1 MITMTSKDNIQGL
14 GHDLI
19 EIERIQQV
27 LDRHKERFIERILTP
42 NEQSEYRK
50 RAHPITYLA
59 GRFAAK
65 EAVAKALG
73 CGIGKE
79 LSWQEIEIL
88 SDNLGKPQVFLSK
101 ENIHFFVSI
110 SHTRFYASAVV
121 IATRSQSHK

>member
-1 MITMTSKDNIQGL
+1 MTTMTLKDNIQGL

-42 NEQSEYRK
+42 NEQAEYRK
-50 RAHPITYLA
+50 RAHPVTYLA

-73 CGIGKE
+73 CGIGKQ

-88 SDNLGKPQVFLSK
+88 SDHLGKPCVFLSTK
-101 ENIHFFVSI
+101 KSRLLISI
-110 SHTRFYASAVV
+110 SHTRGYASAVA
-121 IATRSQSHK
+121 IATNN